1 MRLWPHL
8 YMYHQFYRIK
18 LSILLG
24 LNLNNINANSI
35 IKADL
40 CSFLYFVCTQVKYII
55 QDQCSV
61 CIRLSF
67 HSVRV
72 QQNPESY
79 IQIPILVKAEGCQE
93 GAYNPFLFI
102 LFDVILHYLSA
113 QETNRKKNH
122 GTKKI
127 PSKTGFM
134 FISCG

>member
-8 YMYHQFYRIK
+8 HHTFYCTIF
-18 LSILLG
+18 LG
-24 LNLNNINANSI
+24 LCFNKIIANSI

-93 GAYNPFLFI
+93 GAYNSFLFI

-113 QETNRKKNH
+113 QGTNRKKNH
-122 GTKKI
+122 GTKKK

-134 FISCG
+134 FISCGNA